1 MNVLIVYYSNEGTTA
16 KVAEGLALATG
27 GTLRKLSVRG
37 TPGPGAIMA
46 AMLGLGAR
54 LVDPDYDVNGRDAIV
69 LMTPVWAG
77 CLTPAINTFIAH
89 AQLRGQRVF
98 FVTVGVLPTNPRAV
112 AAMERRLKRHGAL
125 VIGHEEVLGK
135 QPKMDSAPSDKK
147 PQPPAQ
153 PDPTDDQLAAA
164 GVAVARTLEA
174 ALLPGMNEA
183 DP

>member
-1 MNVLIVYYSNEGTTA
+1 MNVLIVYYSNEGSTA
-16 KVAEGLALATG
+16 KIAEGLALATG
-27 GTLRKLSVRG
+27 GTLRKLSVKG

-54 LVDPDYDVNGRDAIV
+54 LVDAEFDVTGWDAV
-69 LMTPVWAG
+69 VVMTPVWAG
-77 CLTPAINTFIAH
+77 CLTPAINTFITH

-98 FVTVGVLPTNPRAV
+98 FVTVGVLPANPRAV

-135 QPKMDSAPSDKK
+135 QPRMDSTPSDQKA
-147 PQPPAQ
+147 QPAAP
-153 PDPTDDQLAAA
+153 PDPTDEQLAAA
-164 GVAVARTLEA
+164 GESIARSLEA